1 MQGSRYLFSLL
12 RTPLF
17 VLKSP
22 VLFFVTFTMLLALV
36 FSLNAAA
43 STQLTPLQ
51 QRADIVAEHTLGPNS
66 VVIETATIDDLFA
79 LYELLDY
86 HPVNWHHNNQAVPR
100 ITFSKL
106 APTWVTD
113 TRKLPVNVKKSL
125 FYKLIMP
132 LILMSNEAILQER
145 NFIMNA
151 SLTDPKLVRLA
162 LKYQVIAD
170 NRTSITESQKQ
181 RLLARV
187 DIIPPSLA
195 LAQAAEESGW
205 ATSRFTLEGHAYF
218 GQWDYSG
225 NGMVP
230 KQQRKELGNYGLA
243 RFDSPLESVQAYMLN
258 LNTVSAYQEFR
269 AQRQSLRDSGETITG
284 LDLVDNLT
292 LYSERG
298 EAYTRSIRGLITYNE
313 LQYFDQA
320 YLANMPVAFAIA
332 QVGR

>member
-1 MQGSRYLFSLL
+1 MQGSRYLFPPVGRLL
-12 RTPLF
+12 SFIVFPA
-17 VLKSP
+17 
-22 VLFFVTFTMLLALV
+22 LLALMV
-36 FSLNAAA
+36 SVNASA

-51 QRADIVAEHTLGPNS
+51 QRADIVTEQVLAPNS

-106 APTWVTD
+106 APSWIAD
-113 TRKLPVNVKKSL
+113 TRKLPVSVKKSL
-125 FYKLIMP
+125 FYKLMMP

-145 NFIMNA
+145 QFIESA
-151 SLTDPKLVRLA
+151 SLSDPKLIELA
-162 LKYQVIAD
+162 VKYQVIAGSRA
-170 NRTSITESQKQ
+170 NISESQKQ
-181 RLLARV
+181 RLMARV

-225 NGMVP
+225 NGMIP

-243 RFDSPLESVQAYMLN
+243 RFSTPLESVQAYMLN
-258 LNTVSAYQEFR
+258 LNTVGAYQQFR
-269 AQRQSLRDSGETITG
+269 TQRHHLRASNQVIAG

-292 LYSERG
+292 EYSERG
-298 EAYTRSIRGLITYNE
+298 EAYTRSIRGLITYNA